1 MIRQALVNWHR
12 ATESLLSISGNVSD
26 EKRDE
31 AIKKIEKLLDVRDQ
45 LQPEIK
51 APFTKEEE
59 ALGKELTQLEVT
71 LQAQLAIFIKGIRQ
85 DISVAQ
91 SKKTNMKNYVNPY
104 GNMAR
109 DGAYYDTKQ

>member
-1 MIRQALVNWHR
+1 MIRKALIDWQR
-12 ATESLLSISGNVSD
+12 ATDSLLSVSENVGD

-31 AIKKIEKLLDVRDQ
+31 AIERIEKLLDVRDQ

-59 ALGKELTQLEVT
+59 VLGKELTKLEAK
-71 LQAQLAIFIKGIRQ
+71 LQTQLAIFTKGIRK

-104 GNMAR
+104 GNMAQ